1 MIEQGKYANDEGKV
15 DKMGNVVNEF
25 IFVSDSLMI
34 DKLFR
39 LFIHSSIHSFLP
51 NSVIILDGILER
63 LEESFK
69 TTISHREI
77 INLSTENKLVI

>member
-25 IFVSDSLMI
+25 VFVSDSLMI
-34 DKLFR
+34 DKSFR
-39 LFIHSSIHSFLP
+39 LFIHSFLP